1 MEPYE
6 VAPGIWSTD
15 ATARVFGYLSTN
27 DKKPKSRAQ
36 SAEPNI
42 QAPGKKAKRKPVPIR
57 GPLSEYEQARFAKRL
72 EERPTVTIKDEPET
86 LTRCKI
92 ERCGEERIKSGSNWS
107 GARRQRMRTVSRDDQ
122 LVERGANPRTGL
134 VSPFIVSDDSEERL
148 RDDYIT
154 VGEGGLADPSPR
166 RTRSGKWKQDSL
178 GWSLVESPLLSPIAQ
193 STSDKM
199 SRTVSVKQLEDR
211 LLVEMPGVD
220 NPEPKNM
227 TDEQIKKYQEGIA
240 RAYRRGGGS
249 LAMLDPDT
257 LPSPRK
263 ETARG
268 PSTPPAKLHQI
279 QRKEVGSGVA
289 RQRTSGDTVIVR
301 ANNQAPP
308 LSTPRE
314 NIMKRQE
321 VRIFTPSNTPKGSS
335 FESGAD
341 ISNTVRKTDPFL
353 GPGSRETC
361 SQTASATQSQSYLN
375 TGPAHQCLQNDLKS
389 SPSPAPSDPPS
400 AFPTLDRYL
409 PRLQI
414 PHPSRFANLET
425 SSYRRPTQLLRAR
438 LSPLGQQRQVVED
451 ACTTTFTTTSKKGP
465 KREQRPKIQRQEG
478 DKVVPRVTHSSPG
491 RKIPLDGY
499 YQTITPRNKPSHPSA
514 ATVGTLHTLDLVTGR
529 SRAIAP
535 TKKANPA
542 KDLANTRH
550 PRKTWI
556 PADCLK
562 QAPCGNRPR
571 NLASPTQSTQGLSL
585 GSANVTRERIQGN
598 QSGDG
603 STLTYGLP
611 GKEYKAVPGVGL
623 QNIAGDKEQAIL
635 PAELT
640 VGGES
645 RAWFAGQWADVQE
658 EGQRLELNTLI
669 QKETLGRRPSILRRE
684 ADVKLWMHI
693 AEAWAEPFPKLG
705 FILRQMIGHVMR
717 TLHHAS
723 PAFIILRTAK
733 TTTRDRFRA
742 IRDLVLAT
750 LYLLL
755 LLNLFM
761 ALKRVLFFV
770 GKVLYWIGHP
780 VQTIFMIVG
789 WCIIG

>member
-27 DKKPKSRAQ
+27 DKKTNSRVQ

-42 QAPGKKAKRKPVPIR
+42 QAPSEKAKRKPLPIR
-57 GPLSEYEQARFAKRL
+57 GPLTEYEQARFAKRI
-72 EERPTVTIKDEPET
+72 EERPTDTTRDEAEI
-86 LTRCKI
+86 LTRCNI
-92 ERCGEERIKSGSNWS
+92 ERCGEEKIQSGSNWS
-107 GARRQRMRTVSRDDQ
+107 GARRKRMRTVSRDDQ

-134 VSPFIVSDDSEERL
+134 VSPFIVSDDSEERR

-154 VGEGGLADPSPR
+154 VGEGGLADPSPRR

-193 STSDKM
+193 SMSDKI
-199 SRTVSVKQLEDR
+199 SRKVSIKQLEDR

-220 NPEPKNM
+220 NPEPDNM
-227 TDEQIKKYQEGIA
+227 TDEQIKEYQEGIA
-240 RAYRRGGGS
+240 LAYRRGGGS

-257 LPSPRK
+257 LPPSRK
-263 ETARG
+263 KTAEG
-268 PSTPPAKLHQI
+268 TSTPPTKLHKI
-279 QRKEVGSGVA
+279 QRKEVGSGVV
-289 RQRTSGDTVIVR
+289 RQSNSGDTVIVN
-301 ANNQAPP
+301 ANDQAPP

-314 NIMKRQE
+314 NITKRQE

-341 ISNTVRKTDPFL
+341 ISNTIKKTDPFL
-353 GPGSRETC
+353 GPRSQKMC

-375 TGPAHQCLQNDLKS
+375 IGPANQCLQTDLKS
-389 SPSPAPSDPPS
+389 IPCPAPSDPPP

-409 PRLQI
+409 PG
-414 PHPSRFANLET
+414 
-425 SSYRRPTQLLRAR
+425 LRC
-438 LSPLGQQRQVVED
+438 PLGQQEQVVED

-478 DKVVPRVTHSSPG
+478 NKAVPRVNHFSSG
-491 RKIPLDGY
+491 RKMRLDGY
-499 YQTITPRNKPSHPSA
+499 HQTSTPRNKPFHPSA
-514 ATVGTLHTLDLVTGR
+514 ATVDTLHTLDLVAGR

-535 TKKANPA
+535 TEKPNPA
-542 KDLANTRH
+542 KDLASTRH
-550 PRKTWI
+550 QTKTWI
-556 PADCLK
+556 PADCLR

-571 NLASPTQSTQGLSL
+571 NVASPMQSTQGLSL
-585 GSANVTRERIQGN
+585 RSANVTGERVQGN
-598 QSGDG
+598 QSGAG
-603 STLTYGLP
+603 RIPTYSLP

-623 QNIAGDKEQAIL
+623 QHLAGDKEPAIL

-645 RAWFAGQWADVQE
+645 RAFAGQWADVQE
-658 EGQRLELNTLI
+658 AGQRLDLNTLI
-669 QKETLGRRPSILRRE
+669 LKETLGRRPSVLRRE
-684 ADVKLWMHI
+684 ATVKLWMHI
-693 AEAWAEPFPKLG
+693 AEAWAEPFRKLG
-705 FILRQMIGHVMR
+705 FVLRQMIGHVIR

-733 TTTRDRFRA
+733 TTTRDHFRA
-742 IRDLVLAT
+742 MKDLFLAT

-761 ALKRVLFFV
+761 ALKKVLFFV

-780 VQTIFMIVG
+780 VQTIVVIVG